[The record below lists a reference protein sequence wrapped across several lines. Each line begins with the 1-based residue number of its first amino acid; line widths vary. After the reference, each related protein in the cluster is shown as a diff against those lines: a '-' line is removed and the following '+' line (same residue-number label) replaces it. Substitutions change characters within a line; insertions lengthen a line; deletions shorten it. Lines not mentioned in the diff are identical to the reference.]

1 MPGNIDTRLQSILN
15 IGNFPRT
22 TDPSQ
27 SAQNASNPVAN
38 GFLMERRE
46 NFLHGDDGKD
56 EKGMNLPTDQEM
68 QEVIDFL
75 SGFNMGQSHQGSP
88 LVTRRNSAA
97 TAMVTEQKAGAMQPQ
112 QPSLPV
118 PPPPRAPQ
126 AGAHTP
132 LTPQPGLAPQQQSPK
147 QQQPQVQYY
156 QHLLQPIG
164 PQQPPPQPRA
174 PGKWVHGS
182 SQQPGQTVGAGLSP
196 LGQWPGISDLS
207 SDLYSLGLVSSYMD
221 NVMSEVLGQKPQGP
235 RNNTWPNR
243 DQSDGVFGMLGE
255 ILPFDPAV
263 GSDPEFARYV
273 AGVSQAMQ
281 QKRQAQHGR
290 RPGNP
295 RGNWPPMDDAH
306 RTWPFPEFFTEGDG
320 LHGAWSGA
328 QGDSASSSDETSS
341 ANGDSLFSMFSG
353 PDLVAAVKQRRKH
366 SSGEQDTS
374 TLPSPPLLTTVEDV
388 NQDNKTKTWPP
399 KAPWQ
404 HPSPLPSTLPSP
416 SAPLYAVTSPGSQ
429 WNDTMQMLQSP
440 VWAATN
446 DCSAA
451 AFSYVQTPPQPPPPP
466 AHKAAPKGFKAF
478 PGKAE
483 RRPAYLPQY

>member
-1 MPGNIDTRLQSILN
+1 MPSTVDTRLQSILN

-22 TDPSQ
+22 TNPSQ
-27 SAQNASNPVAN
+27 SAQNSSNHMAN
-38 GFLMERRE
+38 GFLLERRE
-46 NFLHGDDGKD
+46 NFLHVDEGKD

-88 LVTRRNSAA
+88 LVTRRNSVA
-97 TAMVTEQKAGAMQPQ
+97 TAMVTEQKTGAMQPQ
-112 QPSLPV
+112 HPPLSV
-118 PPPPRAPQ
+118 PPPQRPPQ
-126 AGAHTP
+126 TGTHTP
-132 LTPQPGLAPQQQSPK
+132 LPSQPGLTPQQQSPK
-147 QQQPQVQYY
+147 QQPHVQYY

-164 PQQPPPQPRA
+164 PQQAAPLPRA

-182 SQQPGQTVGAGLSP
+182 PQQPSQPLGGGLSP

-281 QKRQAQHGR
+281 QKRQIQHGR
-290 RPGNP
+290 RPGNL

-306 RTWPFPEFFTEGDG
+306 RTWPFPEILTEGDN
-320 LHGAWSGA
+320 LHSGWSGT

-366 SSGEQDTS
+366 SSGEQETG
-374 TLPSPPLLTTVEDV
+374 TLPSPPLLSTVDDM

-440 VWAATN
+440 VWAATS
-446 DCSAA
+446 DCSATSFA
-451 AFSYVQTPPQPPPPP
+451 YVQTPPQPPPPP